1 MGRDALARAE
11 RDCLELH
18 AALTTAVR
26 RLSAANGSTL
36 DLLAVLE
43 RTARTTTP
51 KEHPLMSTPTEA
63 DYLREIKDLLRAQ
76 ISSLSS
82 VALERTSKGTNVSV
96 KVFATDPIEAARLAE
111 QEYDRLFAK
120 YDTGS

>member
-1 MGRDALARAE
+1 MAAVDPRRLVRAE
-11 RDCLELH
+11 RDCTTLYS
-18 AALTTAVR
+18 ALTTPVH
-26 RLSAANGSTL
+26 RLSAAGCRIDDLVTVL
-36 DLLAVLE
+36 D
-43 RTARTTTP
+43 RTATT
-51 KEHPLMSTPTEA
+51 KEHPMSTPTEA

-111 QEYDRLFAK
+111 QEYDRLLGK
-120 YDTGS
+120 YEGRGN